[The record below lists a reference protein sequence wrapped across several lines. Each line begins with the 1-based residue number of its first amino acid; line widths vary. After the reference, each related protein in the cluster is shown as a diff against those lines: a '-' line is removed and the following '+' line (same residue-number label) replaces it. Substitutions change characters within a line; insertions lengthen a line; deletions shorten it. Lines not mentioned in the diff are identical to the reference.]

1 MSVLAVDGGQS
12 GIRATT
18 SGSET
23 VVEVDGVSR
32 LEGDVVA
39 VVADRV
45 GEAWRELGEP
55 TLERAV
61 LGLTTS
67 PTQVAELDRLADLVS
82 EATGAFEVWIADDTV
97 TAHAGALSGEWGVS
111 LTVGT
116 GVACL
121 AVSEDDRAQVIDGD
135 GYLLGD
141 DGAAFWIGR
150 EGVRAVL
157 RAHDG
162 RGSATSMTTAAHE
175 FFGGTAGLA
184 VHIHSLPR
192 PVNSIAAFAP
202 AVLAAAAE
210 DGIASGI
217 VAAAAESLA
226 ETVAAGVR
234 AVGTDTAV
242 PVAIG
247 GRLIETSGLLESAV
261 TAAILEWVPGASVRR
276 ADGSPLDGARALA
289 LGYQTDRYTSL
300 IHHWKKGSRP

>member
-12 GIRATT
+12 GIRATA

-23 VVEVDGVSR
+23 IVEVDGVSR

-39 VVADRV
+39 VVAERV
-45 GEAWRELGEP
+45 AQAWHELGEP
-55 TLERAV
+55 SLERAV

-67 PTQVAELDRLADLVS
+67 PTQASELDRLAELVS
-82 EATGAFEVWIADDTV
+82 NATGAFEVRIADDTV
-97 TAHAGALSGEWGVS
+97 TAHAGALSGDWGVS

-121 AVSEDDRAQVIDGD
+121 AVAEDGRAQVIDGD

-162 RGSATSMTTAAHE
+162 RGSATSLTAAAHE
-175 FFGGTAGLA
+175 FFGDTAGLA

-192 PVNSIAAFAP
+192 SVHSIAGFAP
-202 AVLAAAAE
+202 AVLAAAG
-210 DGIASGI
+210 DDRIAANI
-217 VAAAAESLA
+217 VAAAAEALA

-234 AVGTDTAV
+234 ATGADAV
-242 PVAIG
+242 PVALG
-247 GRLIETSGLLESAV
+247 GRLIETGDLLESAV
-261 TAAILEWVPGASVRR
+261 TAAILAWVPAASVRR

-289 LGYQTDRYTSL
+289 LGYQADRYTSL
-300 IHHWKKGSRP
+300 IHHWKKGSRS